1 MFHEIDADSK
11 GYIDAEDL
19 KGLATELKEKFSEE
33 EIELIMRKL
42 DPKKTGKISLTA
54 FIDFNRETIVWS
66 NDYHV

>member
-1 MFHEIDADSK
+1 VFHEIDADSK

-54 FIDFNRETIVWS
+54 FIDFNRETIV
-66 NDYHV
+66 